1 MSTASTYAVDVS
13 PKRALVNMSR
23 IPPWHPQRP
32 HNALADLPPAADPE
46 TKAVLK
52 RCVTA
57 RVALADLNRAAEVL
71 PNPRMLEASLPLLEA
86 QASSE
91 IENVITSAD
100 TMLRHVRSADAAD
113 PATREALRYRTA
125 LLEGFAGLKTGRL
138 GAEIAVRVCSRIKGA
153 PMRFRRDPG
162 TVIAGRTGIVYTP
175 PVGEA
180 RIRRLLANWERFLH
194 GADAVDPLIRM
205 AIAHYQ
211 FEAIHPFT
219 DGNGRTGRALNTLFL
234 VEQGLL
240 SRPIL
245 YLSRYI
251 MAHRAEYHGLL
262 LDVTRVEAWEPW
274 ILYMLEGVEETAV
287 WTTAKIEAIRRLREE
302 TARFVGARVPRTCRG
317 PLTDLVFEHPYCR
330 ISDVVQARIARRQT
344 ASRYLHALVDLGVL
358 RTRRLG
364 REKLFFHPKL
374 LALLTEEPNE
384 FEPYREATS

>member
-1 MSTASTYAVDVS
+1 M
-13 PKRALVNMSR
+13 RR
-23 IPPWHPQRP
+23 IPRWHPQRP
-32 HNALADLPPAADPE
+32 HNALPELPPAVDPE

-57 RVALADLNRAAEVL
+57 RVALADLNRAADLL

-100 TMLRHVRSADAAD
+100 TMFRYVHSAAAAD

-125 LLEGFAGLKTGRL
+125 LLEGFAGLQVGGL
-138 GAEIAVRVCSRIKGA
+138 GVEAAVRVCSRIKGD
-153 PMRFRRDPG
+153 PMRVRSDLG
-162 TVIAGRTGIVYTP
+162 TVIAGPRGVVYTP

-180 RIRRLLANWERFLH
+180 RIRQLLANWGQFLR
-194 GADAVDPLIRM
+194 GSTELDPLVRM

-219 DGNGRTGRALNTLFL
+219 DGNVRTGRVLNTLFL

-251 MAHRAEYHGLL
+251 NVHRADYYRLL
-262 LDVTRVEAWEPW
+262 LEVTRAQAWEPW
-274 ILYMLEGVEETAV
+274 ILYMLPGIEETAA
-287 WTTAKIEAIRRLREE
+287 WTTAKIEAIRRLQEE
-302 TARFVGARVPRTCRG
+302 TARLVGARAPRVYRR
-317 PLTDLVFEHPYCR
+317 PLIDLVFEHPYCR
-330 ISDVVQARIARRQT
+330 ISDVVEAGIAERQT
-344 ASRYLHALVDLGVL
+344 ASRYLHTLVELGVL
-358 RTRRLG
+358 RIRRLG

-374 LALLTEEPNE
+374 LALLTQEPNE
-384 FEPYREATS
+384 LEPRP